1 MEFWNDIVTERS
13 WQVLQDFRRKF
24 NFVLIGGWAAY
35 LYAKTNKS
43 KDIDLIVD
51 FNELE
56 KIRNNYALKKNV
68 KLNKY
73 EIIIDEIDIDIY
85 VPYYSKFIIPAE
97 DLIKQVNHVQG
108 FKVLKPEYLILLKQ
122 QAEQDRAHSSKGLK
136 DRIDIISILLNY
148 SFDFK
153 EYVGI
158 LKKYAIMDYKRHLFD
173 IINLF
178 KDFSYFNLNPRQYKL
193 KKLQLLELLK
203 KA

>member
-13 WQVLQDFRRKF
+13 WQVLQDFKRKF
-24 NFVLIGGWAAY
+24 DFVLIGGWAAY

-43 KDIDLIVD
+43 RDIDLIVD
-51 FNELE
+51 FTELE

-85 VPYYSKFIIPAE
+85 VPYYSKFIIPTE
-97 DLIKQVNHVQG
+97 DLIKQVNQVQG

-136 DRIDIISILLNY
+136 DRIDIISILLNCH
-148 SFDFK
+148 FDFK
-153 EYVGI
+153 QYAGI
-158 LKKYAIMDYKRHLFD
+158 LENIRY
-173 IINLF
+173 
-178 KDFSYFNLNPRQYKL
+178 
-193 KKLQLLELLK
+193 
-203 KA
+203 